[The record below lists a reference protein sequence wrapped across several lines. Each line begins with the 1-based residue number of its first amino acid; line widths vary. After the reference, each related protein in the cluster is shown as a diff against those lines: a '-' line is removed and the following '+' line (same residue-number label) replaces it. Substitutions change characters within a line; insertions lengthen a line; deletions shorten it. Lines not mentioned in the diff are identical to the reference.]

1 MLWTTRNISEDFF
14 AGIYACF
21 AGCFVGN
28 REKTC
33 TTLLLAFSVALLYES
48 MNEDR
53 NFGRRTGNLLESKI
67 DQKLV
72 QEFRLRKE
80 EICLVCEIVR

>member
-1 MLWTTRNISEDFF
+1 M
-14 AGIYACF
+14 
-21 AGCFVGN
+21 
-28 REKTC
+28 
-33 TTLLLAFSVALLYES
+33 ALLYGF

-67 DQKLV
+67 DQELV

-80 EICLVCEIVR
+80 EICLVCEIVREDMKCVGGIDRWT